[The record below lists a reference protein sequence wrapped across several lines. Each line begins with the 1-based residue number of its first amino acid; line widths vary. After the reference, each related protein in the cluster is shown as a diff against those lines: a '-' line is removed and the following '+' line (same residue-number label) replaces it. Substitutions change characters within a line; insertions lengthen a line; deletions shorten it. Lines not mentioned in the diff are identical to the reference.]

1 MDVRLPT
8 HYKENERRVLMSEKQ
23 QMDSLHDAVT
33 QELLLRVRSGEA
45 TASELSVAV
54 KFLKDNGATLDV
66 ITESNPMANL
76 LNELPFDIAEQV
88 Q

>member
-1 MDVRLPT
+1 MT
-8 HYKENERRVLMSEKQ
+8 KKQ
-23 QMDSLHDAVT
+23 QMDDLHDAIT

-54 KFLKDNGATLDV
+54 KFLKDNGASLDA
-66 ITESNPMANL
+66 ITESNPLANL
-76 LNELPFDIAEQV
+76 LHELPFEVAEKV

>member
-1 MDVRLPT
+1 MKT
-8 HYKENERRVLMSEKQ
+8 GKELI
-23 QMDSLHDAVT
+23 DSLHEAVT

-54 KFLKDNGATLDV
+54 KFLKDNGASLDV
-66 ITESNPMANL
+66 IMAESPMANL
-76 LNELPFDIAEQV
+76 LEGLPFDVAEQV

>member
-1 MDVRLPT
+1 MT
-8 HYKENERRVLMSEKQ
+8 EKQ
-23 QMDSLHDAVT
+23 LIDSLHEAVT

-54 KFLKDNGATLDV
+54 KFLKDNGASLDV
-66 ITESNPMANL
+66 IMAESPMANL
-76 LNELPFDIAEQV
+76 LEGLPFDVADRV

>member
-1 MDVRLPT
+1 MAMT
-8 HYKENERRVLMSEKQ
+8 EKQ
-23 QMDSLHDAVT
+23 QMDNLHEAVT

-54 KFLKDNGATLDV
+54 KFLKDNGASLDV
-66 ITESNPMANL
+66 IMADSPLANL
-76 LNELPFDIAEQV
+76 LEGLPFEAAESV

>member
-1 MDVRLPT
+1 MAMT
-8 HYKENERRVLMSEKQ
+8 EKQ
-23 QMDSLHDAVT
+23 QMDTLHEAVT

-54 KFLKDNGATLDV
+54 KFLKDNGASLDA
-66 ITESNPMANL
+66 IMAESPMANL
-76 LNELPFDIAEQV
+76 LNDLPFDVAESV

>member
-1 MDVRLPT
+1 MT
-8 HYKENERRVLMSEKQ
+8 EKQ
-23 QMDSLHDAVT
+23 LIDSLHEAVT

-54 KFLKDNGATLDV
+54 KFLKDNGASLDV
-66 ITESNPMANL
+66 IMAESPMANL
-76 LNELPFDIAEQV
+76 LQDLPFDVAEQM

>member
-1 MDVRLPT
+1 MKT
-8 HYKENERRVLMSEKQ
+8 EKQ
-23 QMDSLHDAVT
+23 QIDSLHEAVT

-54 KFLKDNGATLDV
+54 KFLKDNGASLDV
-66 ITESNPMANL
+66 IMAESPMANL
-76 LNELPFDIAEQV
+76 LEGLPFYVAEQV

>member
-1 MDVRLPT
+1 MT
-8 HYKENERRVLMSEKQ
+8 EKQ
-23 QMDSLHDAVT
+23 LIDSLHEAVT

-54 KFLKDNGATLDV
+54 KFLKDNGASLDV
-66 ITESNPMANL
+66 IMAESPMASL
-76 LNELPFDIAEQV
+76 LEGLPFDVADSV